1 MKKAGLSVR
10 PLNPPKPM
18 IESII
23 SAAIAVVTGGAVL
36 TSRLHARIMELDKR
50 IDQVE
55 LGMAQSYVSK
65 ADFEK
70 TLERVEGHMV
80 RIEDKLD
87 KLVEFG
93 SNRR

>member
-1 MKKAGLSVR
+1 
-10 PLNPPKPM
+10 M

-23 SAAIAVVTGGAVL
+23 SAVVAVVTGGAVL
-36 TSRLHARIMELDKR
+36 TSRLHSRIMELDKR

-70 TLERVEGHMV
+70 TLERVEVHMQ
-80 RIEDKLD
+80 RIETKLD
-87 KLVEFG
+87 KLVEVG
-93 SNRR
+93 LNSRIN